1 MISEAV
7 AKGCRSFLFTGGEVL
22 LRQDWRELMDHALD
36 FPDVTVSIFTNASRM
51 TEDILQ
57 YLKARKV
64 GISTSLQGLRT
75 YAEMTGTRRKFY
87 RTIEFISRCHE
98 IGHPCS
104 VGVTAAAINLF
115 EIEDIVCHLCSK

>member
-1 MISEAV
+1 MIYLPEKLPPLLTLEITGKCNYKCPFCYCLWHEYPELAKNVLSTEQWKIVISEAV

-57 YLKARKV
+57 YL
-64 GISTSLQGLRT
+64 L
-75 YAEMTGTRRKFY
+75 
-87 RTIEFISRCHE
+87 
-98 IGHPCS
+98 
-104 VGVTAAAINLF
+104 LF
-115 EIEDIVCHLCSK
+115 LHLYFL